1 MTDHDSLELAEF
13 KQAFDEF
20 DKVRWCRAFNTDFG
34 MGGGTVGH
42 HAPLLSFL
50 TAPLNQLSNLSALY
64 SNLPAMFGDHF
75 PMLILIQGSLV

>member
-34 MGGGTVGH
+34 MGGGH
-42 HAPLLSFL
+42 SRPPRPPIKFFDS
-50 TAPLNQLSNLSALY
+50 P
-64 SNLPAMFGDHF
+64 P
-75 PMLILIQGSLV
+75 

>member
-34 MGGGTVGH
+34 MGGG
-42 HAPLLSFL
+42 A
-50 TAPLNQLSNLSALY
+50 Q
-64 SNLPAMFGDHF
+64 
-75 PMLILIQGSLV
+75 